1 MPKFSKYNKIFE
13 PIQCGPMRL
22 KNRIEFTPMVSCHA
36 DADGRVTPELVEYIG
51 MQARTGAGLI
61 TIGDTVVDRTCGDG
75 FMGALS
81 MTRETDILGLSRLA
95 EEAHKYGAKLSVE
108 MNHGGNTAIPELLER
123 DAMGVTTT
131 PMEGKSRYVKMMDQR
146 DIDTIVEQFVDCADR
161 LMRAGFDAIMIHA
174 AHGNLITQ
182 FLSPASN
189 TRIDWYGG
197 SLENRMRFPL
207 QILEAVHKKVG
218 GKIAIDCRISAEE
231 RIKGGMPI
239 EETIAFLKIAQ
250 KYLDKVHIS
259 TGLITNPECIKYCL
273 QPNTIEHCI
282 NVNSASR
289 IKKELDIPV
298 TVVGSISTL
307 DDAERILND
316 GDADLIGMA
325 RALIVDGETVTK
337 GYRGQEDKIRPCI
350 RCYNCLRE
358 IFPGRQVRC
367 SLNPVVGQE
376 TKYHDMPL
384 ARKSKKV
391 MIVGGGPAGMQAAQT
406 AVMRGHDVT
415 LFEMSDKL
423 GGMLHDAST
432 LDMKADL
439 KVYTDWMIKTTHEC
453 GANIV
458 LNTKVT
464 SDLVAQF
471 SPDALFIATGATEF
485 KPPIDGINRENIFF
499 VSEVDSGKVET
510 GQDVVVCGG
519 GLSGTESAIELA
531 KQGKNVTIVDMQSAD
546 ELCKDIFWANR
557 VSLMDLI
564 SENNIKVIDQVKI
577 ESFSDNG
584 VEIIDKNWNRS
595 TIKADSIVL
604 ALGLRPTFE
613 TVKELEELVPET
625 YIVGD
630 CFEKAKDI
638 HNAIHTAFYR
648 AVQL

>member
-1 MPKFSKYNKIFE
+1 MAKFSKYEKIFE
-13 PIQCGPMRL
+13 PIQIGPMKL

-36 DADGRVTPELVEYIG
+36 DADGRVTSELVDYLG
-51 MQARTGAGLI
+51 MQARTGASLI

-95 EEAHKYGAKLSVE
+95 EEVHKYGAKLSVE
-108 MNHGGNTAIPELLER
+108 MNHGGNSAIPALLER
-123 DAMGVTTT
+123 GAMGVTTT

-146 DIDTIVEQFVDCADR
+146 DIDTIVQQFSDCADR

-207 QILEAVHKKVG
+207 QILEAVHKRVG
-218 GKIAIDCRISAEE
+218 GKMAIDCRISAEE

-239 EETIAFLKIAQ
+239 EETIEFLKRAE

-282 NVNSASR
+282 NVESASK
-289 IKKELDIPV
+289 IKAELSIPV

-307 DDAERILND
+307 DDAEHILSE
-316 GDADLIGMA
+316 GKADLIGMA

-350 RCYNCLRE
+350 RCYNCLKE

-376 TKYHDMPL
+376 SKYHDMPL

-406 AVMRGHDVT
+406 AIMRGHDVT
-415 LFEMSDKL
+415 LYEKSDRL
-423 GGMLHDAST
+423 GGMLNEAST
-432 LDMKADL
+432 LEMKNDL
-439 KVYTDWMIKTTHEC
+439 KVYLQWMIKTTEEC
-453 GANIV
+453 GAKIM
-458 LNTKVT
+458 LNTEVT
-464 SDLVAQF
+464 AELVEMNA
-471 SPDALFIATGATEF
+471 PDALFIATGATEF
-485 KPPIDGINRENIFF
+485 KPPIEGVHQENVSF
-499 VSEVDSGKVET
+499 VTHVDAGLVEI
-510 GQDVVVCGG
+510 GDEVVVCGG
-519 GLSGTESAIELA
+519 GLSGTESAIALA
-531 KQGKNVTIVDMQSAD
+531 QQGKKVTIVDMQAAED
-546 ELCKDIFWANR
+546 LCKELFWANK
-557 VSLMDLI
+557 VALMDLI
-564 SENNIKVIDQVKI
+564 RENNIRIIDQVKI
-577 ESFSDNG
+577 EKFSAEG
-584 VEIIDKNWNRS
+584 VEIIDKQWNRS
-595 TIKADSIVL
+595 VIKADSIVL
-604 ALGLRPTFE
+604 ALGLRSTIE
-613 TVKELEELVPET
+613 TVKELHELIPET
-625 YIVGD
+625 YVIGD
-630 CFEKAKDI
+630 CEKAKDI
-638 HNAIHTAFYR
+638 HNAIHSAFYR
-648 AVQL
+648 AIQL

>member
-13 PIQCGPMRL
+13 PIQCGPMKL

-36 DADGRVTPELVEYIG
+36 DAEGRVTSELVEYIG

-123 DAMGVTTT
+123 EAMGVTTT
-131 PMEGKSRYVKMMDQR
+131 PMEGKSRYVKMMDQK
-146 DIDTIVEQFVDCADR
+146 DIDTIVEQFADCADR
-161 LMRAGFDAIMIHA
+161 LLRAGFDAIMIHA

-197 SLENRMRFPL
+197 TLENRMRFPM
-207 QILEAVHKKVG
+207 QILEAVHKRVG
-218 GKIAIDCRISAEE
+218 GKMAIDCRISAEE
-231 RIKGGMPI
+231 RIPGGMPI
-239 EETIAFLKIAQ
+239 EETIAFLKQAE

-259 TGLITNPECIKYCL
+259 TGLITNPLCIKYCL

-282 NVNSASR
+282 NVNSASK
-289 IKKELDIPV
+289 IKKELNIPV

-337 GYRGQEDKIRPCI
+337 GYRGEEDKIRPCI
-350 RCYNCLRE
+350 RCYNCLKE

-376 TKYHDMPL
+376 SRYHNMPL
-384 ARKSKKV
+384 ARVSKKV

-406 AVMRGHDVT
+406 AIMRGHDVT
-415 LFEMSDKL
+415 LYEKSDRL
-423 GGMLHDAST
+423 GGMLHEAST

-439 KVYTDWMIKTTHEC
+439 KIYTDWMIKTTHES
-453 GANIV
+453 GVEII
-458 LNTKVT
+458 LNTEVT
-464 SDLVAQF
+464 AELVEEI

-485 KPPIDGINRENIFF
+485 KPPIEGVEQENVNF
-499 VSEVDSGKVET
+499 VTAVDAQQVEV
-510 GQDVVVCGG
+510 GQNVVVCGG
-519 GLSGTESAIELA
+519 GLSGTESAIALA
-531 KQGKNVTIVDMQSAD
+531 QQGKNVTIVDMQSRD
-546 ELCKDIFWANR
+546 ELCQDVFWANR
-557 VSLMDLI
+557 VALMDLLN
-564 SENNIKVIDQVKI
+564 ENNVKVVDQVKI
-577 ESFSDNG
+577 EKFNPSG
-584 VEIIDKNWNRS
+584 VEIIDKQWRRS
-595 TIKADSIVL
+595 EIVADSIVL

-613 TVKELEELVPET
+613 AVDELKELIPET

-630 CFEKAKDI
+630 CEKAKDI
-638 HNAIHTAFYR
+638 HNAIHAAFYR
-648 AVQL
+648 AIQL

>member
-1 MPKFSKYNKIFE
+1 MPKFSKYSKIFE
-13 PIQCGPMRL
+13 PIQCGPMKL

-36 DADGRVTPELVEYIG
+36 DAEGRVTPELVEYIG

-123 DAMGVTTT
+123 EAMGVTTT

-146 DIDTIVEQFVDCADR
+146 DIDTIVGQFADCADR

-197 SLENRMRFPL
+197 SLENRMRFPM
-207 QILEAVHKKVG
+207 QILEAVYNKVG
-218 GKIAIDCRISAEE
+218 GKMAIDCRISAEE
-231 RIKGGMPI
+231 RIPGGMPI
-239 EETIAFLKIAQ
+239 EETIEFLKRAE

-259 TGLITNPECIKYCL
+259 TGLITNPLCIKYCL
-273 QPNTIEHCI
+273 QPNTVEHCI
-282 NVNSASR
+282 NVNSASK
-289 IKKELDIPV
+289 IKKELNIPV

-316 GDADLIGMA
+316 EDADLIGMA

-350 RCYNCLRE
+350 RCYNCLKE

-376 TKYHDMPL
+376 SRYHDMPL
-384 ARKSKKV
+384 ARVSKKV

-415 LFEMSDKL
+415 LYEKADKL
-423 GGMLHDAST
+423 GGMLHEAST
-432 LDMKADL
+432 LEMKADL
-439 KVYTDWMIKTTHEC
+439 KTYTEWMIKTTLEC
-453 GANIV
+453 GAKIV
-458 LNTKVT
+458 LNTQVT
-464 SDLVAQF
+464 AELVEEM

-485 KPPIDGINRENIFF
+485 KPPIEGNDQDNIFL
-499 VSEVDSGKVET
+499 VTDVDAGKVEV
-510 GQDVVVCGG
+510 GQNVVVCGG
-519 GLSGTESAIELA
+519 GLSGTESAIALA
-531 KQGKNVTIVDMQSAD
+531 QQGKNVTIVDMQSAD
-546 ELCKDIFWANR
+546 ELCQDVFWANR
-557 VSLMDLI
+557 VALMDLLK
-564 SENNIKVIDQVKI
+564 ENNVKIIDQVKI
-577 ESFSDNG
+577 ERFNPTG
-584 VEIIDKNWNRS
+584 VEIIDKQWNRS
-595 TIKADSIVL
+595 EVATDSIVL

-613 TVKELEELVPET
+613 AVAELNELIPET
-625 YIVGD
+625 YIIGD
-630 CFEKAKDI
+630 CEKAKDI

-648 AVQL
+648 AIQL

>member
-1 MPKFSKYNKIFE
+1 MPKYSKYEKIFE
-13 PIQCGPMRL
+13 PIQIGPMKL

-36 DADGRVTPELVEYIG
+36 DADGRVTSELVDYLG
-51 MQARTGAGLI
+51 MQARTGASLI

-75 FMGALS
+75 FMGELS
-81 MTRETDILGLSRLA
+81 MTRETDIFGLSRL
-95 EEAHKYGAKLSVE
+95 EEEVHKYGAKLSVE
-108 MNHGGNTAIPELLER
+108 MNHGGNSAIPELLER
-123 DAMGVTTT
+123 EAMGVTTT

-146 DIDTIVEQFVDCADR
+146 DIDTIVQQFSDCADR

-207 QILEAVHKKVG
+207 QILEAVHKRVG
-218 GKIAIDCRISAEE
+218 GRMAIDCRISAEE

-239 EETIAFLKIAQ
+239 EETIEFLKRAE

-282 NVNSASR
+282 NVESASK
-289 IKKELDIPV
+289 IKAELSIPV

-307 DDAERILND
+307 DDAERILSE
-316 GDADLIGMA
+316 GKADLIGMA

-350 RCYNCLRE
+350 RCYNCLKE

-376 TKYHDMPL
+376 SKYHDMPL

-406 AVMRGHDVT
+406 AIMRGHEVT
-415 LFEMSDKL
+415 LYEKSDKL
-423 GGMLHDAST
+423 GGMLNEAST
-432 LDMKADL
+432 LEMKNDL
-439 KVYTDWMIKTTHEC
+439 KVYLNWMIKTTQEC
-453 GANIV
+453 GAKIM
-458 LNTKVT
+458 LNTEVT
-464 SDLVAQF
+464 AALVEENA
-471 SPDALFIATGATEF
+471 PDALFIATGATEF
-485 KPPIDGINRENIFF
+485 KPPIEGIHQENVSF
-499 VSEVDSGKVET
+499 VTHVDAGLVEVGDE
-510 GQDVVVCGG
+510 VVVCGG
-519 GLSGTESAIELA
+519 GLSGTESAIALA
-531 KQGKNVTIVDMQSAD
+531 QQGKKVTIVDMQPAE
-546 ELCKDIFWANR
+546 ELCKELFWANK
-557 VSLMDLI
+557 VALMDLI
-564 SENNIKVIDQVKI
+564 QENHIKIIDQVKI
-577 ESFSDNG
+577 EKFSTEG
-584 VEIIDKNWNRS
+584 VEIIDKQWNRS
-595 TIKADSIVL
+595 VIKADSIVL
-604 ALGLRPTFE
+604 ALGLRPTVE
-613 TVKELEELVPET
+613 TVNELHELIPET

-630 CFEKAKDI
+630 CEKAKDI
-638 HNAIHTAFYR
+638 HNAIHSAFYR
-648 AVQL
+648 AIQL